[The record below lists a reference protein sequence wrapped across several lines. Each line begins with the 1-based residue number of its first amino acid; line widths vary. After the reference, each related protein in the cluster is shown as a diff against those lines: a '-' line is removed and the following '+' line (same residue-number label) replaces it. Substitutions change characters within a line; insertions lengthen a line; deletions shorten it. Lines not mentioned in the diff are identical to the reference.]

1 MEVEQEFARQG
12 SRGEGTPGKRAAWG
26 MGVGVGGWDGDRR
39 GRPGL
44 LAPFHIDFMGTQ
56 LGHPWVLREGKDCA
70 LFMSVLPST

>member
-1 MEVEQEFARQG
+1 MFENYFASLG
-12 SRGEGTPGKRAAWG
+12 CGGVGTPGMSAAWG
-26 MGVGVGGWDGDRR
+26 LGFGFGGWDGDRR